1 MSTIIKIEKLYK
13 EYRLGVIGHG
23 TLYRDM
29 QSWWASVRGKEDP
42 NSLLGYNSNENRKGQ
57 ILVLKDINLDIRNGE
72 VLGIIGANG
81 AGKSTLLKIL
91 SRVTAPSK
99 GVIKVRGRIASL
111 LEVGTGFHPELT
123 GRENIYLNG
132 AINGM
137 NRHEVTRKMD
147 EIVDF
152 AGVELFLDTPVKRYS
167 TGMHVRLGFAV
178 AAHLESEIIVVDEV
192 LAVGDASFQKKAIGK
207 MQDVSKGEGRTV
219 LFVSHNM
226 DSIKMLCKRVILLQ
240 NGKVTK
246 DSLPEEVVNYY
257 LESAEA
263 ETTGPE
269 IIFPDKPD
277 NDYQVLGFSILND
290 QGEKSNYLDRT
301 KPFQILI
308 EYNLKKHSDDLSVS
322 FGVSTASR
330 ENGVYI
336 NTTVFQW
343 SNRHY
348 RRYKYND
355 ENVACNPGKYRAV
368 VNIPGYIL
376 NSGKYKLNV
385 HLIYAGNWYEF
396 NKRGIVFVLFDLG
409 SSHTFK
415 FGGRSSGLLAMPL
428 DWVNRALP
436 VD

>member
-1 MSTIIKIEKLYK
+1 MSTVIKIENLYK

-23 TLYRDM
+23 TIYRDL
-29 QSWWASVRGKEDP
+29 QSWWANVRGKEDP
-42 NSLLGYNSNENRKGQ
+42 NSIIGQRGKGQ
-57 ILVLKDINLDIRNGE
+57 VRDKILALNNINLEVKEGE

-91 SRVTAPSK
+91 SRVTAPTS
-99 GVIKVRGRIASL
+99 GQIKIRGKIASL

-137 NRHEVTRKMD
+137 NNKEVTHKLD

-152 AGVELFLDTPVKRYS
+152 SGVGQFLDTPVKRYS

-178 AAHLESEIIVVDEV
+178 AAYLDQEILVVDEV
-192 LAVGDASFQKKAIGK
+192 LAVGDASFQKKAIAK
-207 MQDVSKGEGRTV
+207 MNDVSKGEGRTV

-226 DSIKMLCKRVILLQ
+226 DSIKMLCTRAILLQ
-240 NGKVTK
+240 NGKVINNGLTK
-246 DSLPEEVVNYY
+246 EVIKYY

-263 ETTGPE
+263 KSTGPE
-269 IIFPDKPD
+269 ISFPDKPD
-277 NDYQVLGFSILND
+277 KDYQILGFGVLNN
-290 QGEKSNYLDRT
+290 QGEKSDYLDRT
-301 KPFQILI
+301 KPFRIFI
-308 EYNLKKHSDDLSVS
+308 EYVLKKPSKDLDIKFSIV
-322 FGVSTASR
+322 TASN
-330 ENGVYI
+330 ENGVYN
-336 NTTVFQW
+336 NTSVFQW

-355 ENVACNPGKYRAV
+355 ENVACDPGKYRAV

-385 HLIYAGNWYEF
+385 EL
-396 NKRGIVFVLFDLG
+396 V
-409 SSHTFK
+409 
-415 FGGRSSGLLAMPL
+415 
-428 DWVNRALP
+428 
-436 VD
+436 

>member
-42 NSLLGYNSNENRKGQ
+42 NSLLGYNSNKNRKGQ
-57 ILVLKDINLDIRNGE
+57 IIVLKDINLEIRNGE

-123 GRENIYLNG
+123 GRENVYLNG

-137 NRHEVTRKMD
+137 NRQEVTRKMD

-178 AAHLESEIIVVDEV
+178 AAHLESEILVVDEV

-207 MQDVSKGEGRTV
+207 MEDVSKGEGRTV

-226 DSIKMLCKRVILLQ
+226 DSIKMLCKRAILLQ

-257 LESAEA
+257 LESSDADK
-263 ETTGPE
+263 TGPE

-277 NDYQVLGFSILND
+277 KDYQVLGFRVLND
-290 QGEKSNYLDRT
+290 QGKKSNYLDRT

-308 EYNLKKHSDDLSVS
+308 EYNLKKYSDDLSVS
-322 FGVSTASR
+322 FSVNTSGS
-330 ENGVYI
+330 ENGVYN
-336 NTTVFQW
+336 NTSVFQW
-343 SNRHY
+343 SNKHY
-348 RRYKYND
+348 RKYKYND
-355 ENVACNPGKYRAV
+355 ENVACDPGKYRAV
-368 VNIPGYIL
+368 VNFPGYIL
-376 NSGKYKLNV
+376 NSGKYNLNV
-385 HLIYAGNWYEF
+385 HLNYGGNWYEY
-396 NKRGIVFVLFDLG
+396 NKKGIVFELFDTG
-409 SSHTFK
+409 SSHTLLA
-415 FGGRSSGLLAMPL
+415 GRSSGLLAMPL
-428 DWVNRALP
+428 DWVNQTIP